1 MTGSRSD
8 SYLGGLFQ
16 TSSAGNMARRA
27 KRTKQRLETGR
38 APPIVFGD
46 GPVRQRRE
54 KIRKP
59 DKRLS
64 PVSPKRDDVAEL
76 LSEGLDVAQVAERM
90 GITQRAVRRHLDQI
104 RKRLGP
110 QAV

>member
-1 MTGSRSD
+1 VSGSKSD

-27 KRTKQRLETGR
+27 KRAK
-38 APPIVFGD
+38 
-46 GPVRQRRE
+46 QRRE
-54 KIRKP
+54 GKAVGIIFGNGRVRQTKP
-59 DKRLS
+59 QGTRRIDQF
-64 PVSPKRDDVAEL
+64 AEL
-76 LSEGLDVAQVAERM
+76 LSQGLEPWECAEKM
-90 GITQRAVRRHLDQI
+90 GLKRTSGRVYLATI